1 MRVLLR
7 HGGSAC
13 VLTFDGT
20 SATAL
25 QIKERVAAG
34 SGVAVECQRLVCST
48 HELRDEAVVA
58 SPSNT
63 IRPCEVECVL
73 RLLGGKGG
81 FGAML
86 RNQRGGLNAKKTT
99 NFDAMR
105 DLSGRRYAFSSTPTL
120 LRHHLE
126 TARCMCTRA
135 ACRIRHVNNE
145 KKLKEWIEAAPERDA
160 ATKRCACRDRCCRR
174 KLRNP

>member
-25 QIKERVAAG
+25 QIKARVATG
-34 SGVAVECQRLVCST
+34 SGVAIECQRLVCAA
-48 HELRDEAVVA
+48 HELRDEAVIA

-63 IRPCEVECVL
+63 TRPCEVECVL
-73 RLLGGKGG
+73 RLRGGKGG

-105 DLSGRRYAFSSTPTL
+105 DLSGRRYAFSCTPTQ
-120 LRHHLE
+120 LRRRLE
-126 TARCMCTRA
+126 RHTVRA
-135 ACRIRHVNNE
+135 HACC
-145 KKLKEWIEAAPERDA
+145 L
-160 ATKRCACRDRCCRR
+160 
-174 KLRNP
+174 